1 MGYISNTA
9 LNLLSNRTIW
19 CELSKTKGNL
29 LSYDTC
35 IQAKAITKI
44 SREPTS
50 RVIEYLEKVYSD
62 IYRPIKP
69 EI

>member
-1 MGYISNTA
+1 MGHISNTA
-9 LNLLSNRTIW
+9 LNLLSDRTIG
-19 CELSKTKGNL
+19 CELSKTKDNL

-44 SREPTS
+44 SREPAS
-50 RVIEYLEKVYSD
+50 RVIEYLEKVHSN
-62 IYRPIKP
+62 IYRLIKL